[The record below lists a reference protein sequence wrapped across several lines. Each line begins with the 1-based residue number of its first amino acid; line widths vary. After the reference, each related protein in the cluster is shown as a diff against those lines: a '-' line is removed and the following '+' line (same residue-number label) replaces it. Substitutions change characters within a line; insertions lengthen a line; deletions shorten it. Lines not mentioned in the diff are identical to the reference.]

1 MYFAPSKRCARIL
14 GDTLLASSAIL
25 AGVTFANPEWEQ
37 KRITIYVIIGIIGKF
52 LTNFTVE
59 TPKIDT
65 NGTETVN

>member
-1 MYFAPSKRCARIL
+1 MYYAPSKRWARIL

-59 TPKIDT
+59 TPKIET
-65 NGTETVN
+65 NG

>member
-1 MYFAPSKRCARIL
+1 MYFAPSKRWARIL

-65 NGTETVN
+65 NGSETVN